1 MKRREFITL
10 LGGAVAW
17 PAALLGGAVGWP
29 LCAQAQQE
37 GRTHRVGFLRVGQ
50 PPKSFIEGFQRG
62 LREQGLIEGQNI
74 AIEWGLAS
82 SVAKLPDM
90 LAELIRHKVDVL
102 LASGTSSVL
111 LTKEAAGTIPVVFV
125 AAVDPVAMGLVPG
138 LARPSGTITGITT
151 VAGELNGKRLELLQQ
166 LIPNLSTVA
175 FLVRADSPATTEHMK
190 LAENATRTLGMR
202 LQVIAVRDQ
211 SELERAFS
219 AAQGAGAL
227 LIVDD
232 SVFTAQ
238 RTKIAELALKNQ
250 LPTVY
255 GHRDMVL
262 AGGLMTYGP
271 DYGDLYRHAA
281 EHVHKILK
289 GVKPSDLPVER
300 PTKFEFILNL
310 KTAKALGLEIPPT
323 LLARADEVIE

>member
-1 MKRREFITL
+1 MRRRGFITL
-10 LGGAVAW
+10 LGGAAAW
-17 PAALLGGAVGWP
+17 PLV
-29 LCAQAQQE
+29 AQAQQA
-37 GRTHRVGFLRVGQ
+37 GKTYRVGFLRVGP
-50 PPKSFIEGFQRG
+50 PPKSFIEGFRRG

-74 AIEWGLAS
+74 VIEWGLAP
-82 SVAKLPDM
+82 SVAKLPNA
-90 LAELIRHKVDVL
+90 LAELIRLKVDVL

-111 LTKEAAGTIPVVFV
+111 LARNAAGTIPVIFV

-138 LARPSGTITGITT
+138 LARPTGTITGITT
-151 VAGELNGKRLELLQQ
+151 VAEELNGKRLQLLQQ

-175 FLVRADSPATTEHMK
+175 FLVRTDSPATAEHTK
-190 LAENATRTLGMR
+190 LAERAAGTLGVR
-202 LQVIAVRDQ
+202 LHVIAARDE
-211 SELERAFS
+211 SELERAFP

-227 LIVDD
+227 LVVDD

-250 LPTVY
+250 LPTMY

-271 DYGDLYRHAA
+271 DYRDLYRRAA
-281 EHVHKILK
+281 DHVHKILR
-289 GVKPSDLPVER
+289 GVRPSDLPVEQ

-310 KTAKALGLEIPPT
+310 KTAKAIGLKIPESFM
-323 LLARADEVIE
+323 LRADEVIE